1 MIRLDKYL
9 CDCLGISRKEAKE
22 LVKTGSVRIG
32 GSVCKNEGFK
42 LNEETDTVTVKGNEC
57 RYQRYRYYMLNK
69 PAGVITATV
78 DPVDKTVMELVDIVN
93 KKDFFPVGRLDKDTV
108 GLLIITNDGELAHKL
123 LSPKYH
129 VDKTYLVEAESELTD
144 EDISK
149 LENGVDI
156 GDDKVT
162 MPASV
167 QRIESKKIRLTIR
180 EGRYH
185 QVKRMLEAVGN
196 KVICLKRLSFG
207 AVWLDDKLEE
217 GEFRELTSEETESLK
232 GN

>member
-1 MIRLDKYL
+1 
-9 CDCLGISRKEAKE
+9 
-22 LVKTGSVRIG
+22 
-32 GSVCKNEGFK
+32 
-42 LNEETDTVTVKGNEC
+42 
-57 RYQRYRYYMLNK
+57 MLNK